1 MANKGLGR
9 GFASLMGMND
19 LELTRP
25 SEQEQNSGN
34 GVVQIALLD
43 IDPNF
48 EQPRKNFDENALKE
62 LAESI
67 KMHGVIQPIV
77 VTPVGKRFMIIAGER
92 RFRASKI
99 AGKTEIPAIVRN
111 YTPQQIKEISLI
123 ENLQRE
129 DLSPIEA
136 ARAIRTL
143 MTEFN
148 MTQEVAADRIGKSRS
163 AVANTLRLL
172 TLDEG
177 VIKLIEEGR
186 LSAGHART
194 LVVVP
199 ASQQYKLALKGCDNQ
214 LTVREMEKMVREFLN
229 PKPAKPK
236 NVGESKDLKN
246 LVSNMQ
252 RAFATKVSAIGND
265 NKGRIY
271 IDYFTADDL
280 DRICKMVE
288 GWMNEQFR
296 TEEWNLL
303 SQVDFY
309 IKGLC
314 KLGLKNADIPRE
326 TYRLNLHRQI

>member
-9 GFASLMGMND
+9 GFASLMGLND
-19 LELTRP
+19 IEELTQP
-25 SEQEQNSGN
+25 QQTA
-34 GVVQIALLD
+34 VVDDVKRENADNVIKISLLD
-43 IDPNF
+43 IDPNY
-48 EQPRKNFDENALKE
+48 EQPRKNFDEAALKE
-62 LAESI
+62 LADSI
-67 KMHGVIQPIV
+67 RVHGVVQPIV
-77 VTPVGKRFMIIAGER
+77 VTPIGKRFMIIAGER

-99 AGKTEIPAIVRN
+99 AGKTDIPAIVRN

-136 ARAIRTL
+136 ARAIKTL

-172 TLDEG
+172 TLSDD

-199 ASQQYKLALKGCDNQ
+199 SDQQYKLALKGCDNQ

-229 PKPAKPK
+229 PKPEKQKPT
-236 NVGESKDLKN
+236 VQESKELVN

-252 RAFATKVSAIGND
+252 RAFATKVSAIGNGR
-265 NKGRIY
+265 KGRIY
-271 IDYFTADDL
+271 IDYFTSDDL
-280 DRICKMVE
+280 DRICSMVE
-288 GWMNEQFR
+288 DWMKDKF
-296 TEEWNLL
+296 
-303 SQVDFY
+303 
-309 IKGLC
+309 
-314 KLGLKNADIPRE
+314 LKDE
-326 TYRLNLHRQI
+326 

>member
-9 GFASLMGMND
+9 GFASLMGLND
-19 LELTRP
+19 VEEFTQKEETAENVRL
-25 SEQEQNSGN
+25 NGN
-34 GVVQIALLD
+34 EVLIDISD
-43 IDPNF
+43 IDPNY
-48 EQPRKNFDENALKE
+48 EQPRKNFDEGALNE

-99 AGKTEIPAIVRN
+99 AGKTDIPAIIKH

-129 DLSPIEA
+129 DLNPVEA
-136 ARAIRTL
+136 ARAIKIL

-148 MTQEVAADRIGKSRS
+148 MTQEMAADRIGKSRS
-163 AVANTLRLL
+163 AIANTLRLL
-172 TLDEG
+172 TLDDG
-177 VIKLIEEGR
+177 VLDLIEKGR

-199 ASQQYKLALKGCDNQ
+199 VEHQLKLALKACDNQ
-214 LTVREMEKMVREFLN
+214 MNVREMEKAVREFLN
-229 PKPAKPK
+229 PKPKEKAAVEQSLELKEL
-236 NVGESKDLKN
+236 VG
-246 LVSNMQ
+246 NMQ
-252 RAFATKVSAIGND
+252 RAFATKVSAIGNG

-280 DRICKMVE
+280 DRICKLVE
-288 GWMNEQFR
+288 NWMDTVFKAEDEQ
-296 TEEWNLL
+296 
-303 SQVDFY
+303 
-309 IKGLC
+309 
-314 KLGLKNADIPRE
+314 
-326 TYRLNLHRQI
+326 

>member
-9 GFASLMGMND
+9 GFASLMGLDSNE
-19 LELTRP
+19 ELTRP
-25 SEQEQNSGN
+25 TTTEDLLELNKPHTATE
-34 GVVQIALLD
+34 GVVKIALMD
-43 IDPNF
+43 IDPNR
-48 EQPRKNFDENALKE
+48 EQPRKRFDEQALNE

-67 KMHGVIQPIV
+67 KAHGVIQPIV
-77 VTPVGKRFMIIAGER
+77 VTPIGKRFMIIAGER

-99 AGKTEIPAIVRN
+99 AGLTDIPAIIKH
-111 YTPQQIKEISLI
+111 YSAQEIKEISLI

-129 DLSPIEA
+129 DLTPIEA

-172 TLDEG
+172 TLSDA
-177 VIKLIEEGR
+177 VIDLIETGR

-199 ASQQYKLALKGCDNQ
+199 QEHQYKLALKGCDNQ
-214 LTVREMEKMVREFLN
+214 MTVREMEKAVRDFLN
-229 PKPAKPK
+229 PKPAKEIAK
-236 NVGESKDLKN
+236 EECKELHELVG
-246 LVSNMQ
+246 NMQ
-252 RAFATKVSAIGND
+252 RAFATKVSAMGNG

-288 GWMNEQFR
+288 DWMQDEFR
-296 TEEWNLL
+296 NGEE
-303 SQVDFY
+303 
-309 IKGLC
+309 
-314 KLGLKNADIPRE
+314 
-326 TYRLNLHRQI
+326 

>member
-1 MANKGLGR
+1 MAGNKGLGR
-9 GFASLMGMND
+9 GFASLMGLND
-19 LELTRP
+19 IDELTQKTDANDMVSAR
-25 SEQEQNSGN
+25 SDDAIVSLS
-34 GVVQIALLD
+34 LLD

-48 EQPRKNFDENALKE
+48 EQPRKNFDEDALNE

-77 VTPVGKRFMIIAGER
+77 VVPVGKRFMIIAGER

-99 AGKTEIPAIVRN
+99 AGKKEIPAVIRH

-136 ARAIRTL
+136 ARAIKVL

-172 TLDEG
+172 TLSDD
-177 VIKLIEEGR
+177 VIGLIEAGR

-199 ASQQYKLALKGCDNQ
+199 QRDQYQLALKGCDNK
-214 LTVREMEKMVREFLN
+214 LTVREMEKAVRDFLN
-229 PKPAKPK
+229 PKQKDEKKPE
-236 NVGESKDLKN
+236 ESKELRN
-246 LVSNMQ
+246 LVGNMQ
-252 RAFATKVSAIGND
+252 RAFATKVSALGND
-265 NKGRIY
+265 RKGRIY
-271 IDYFTADDL
+271 IDYYTADDL

-288 GWMNEQFR
+288 EWMSNKFSI
-296 TEEWNLL
+296 EE
-303 SQVDFY
+303 
-309 IKGLC
+309 
-314 KLGLKNADIPRE
+314 
-326 TYRLNLHRQI
+326 

>member
-19 LELTRP
+19 IDDLTAP
-25 SEQEQNSGN
+25 AMKSVDEDQKTIVNSDDN
-34 GVVQIALLD
+34 VIKISLLD
-43 IDPNF
+43 IDPNY
-48 EQPRKNFDENALKE
+48 EQPRKNFDESALNE

-77 VTPVGKRFMIIAGER
+77 VTPIGKRFMIIAGER

-99 AGKTEIPAIVRN
+99 AGKADIPAIIRN

-172 TLDEG
+172 TLSDD
-177 VIKLIEEGR
+177 VIGLIEQGR

-199 ASQQYKLALKGCDNQ
+199 RERQYKLAIKGCDNQ
-214 LTVREMEKMVREFLN
+214 MTVLEMEKMVREFLN
-229 PKPAKPK
+229 PKPQKDKAA
-236 NVGESKDLKN
+236 VEQSKE
-246 LVSNMQ
+246 LVSLVGNMQ
-252 RAFATKVSAIGND
+252 RAFATKVSALGNG

-271 IDYFTADDL
+271 IDYYTADDL
-280 DRICKMVE
+280 DRISAMVE
-288 GWMNEQFR
+288 NWMSDQFR
-296 TEEWNLL
+296 KDEE
-303 SQVDFY
+303 
-309 IKGLC
+309 
-314 KLGLKNADIPRE
+314 
-326 TYRLNLHRQI
+326 

>member
-9 GFASLMGMND
+9 GLASLMGMNSID
-19 LELTRP
+19 DIPQQQQQTTPDTTTAPKE
-25 SEQEQNSGN
+25 SADN
-34 GVVQIALLD
+34 VVRIALLD
-43 IDPNF
+43 IDPNY
-48 EQPRKNFDENALKE
+48 EQPRKKFDEAALNE
-62 LAESI
+62 LADSI
-67 KMHGVIQPIV
+67 RVHGVIQPIV
-77 VTPVGKRFMIIAGER
+77 VTPIGKRFMIIAGER

-99 AGKTEIPAIVRN
+99 AKQTDIPAIIRN

-136 ARAIRTL
+136 ARAIKVL

-148 MTQEVAADRIGKSRS
+148 MTQEVAASRIGKSRA

-172 TLDEG
+172 TLNDD

-199 ASQQYKLALKGCDNQ
+199 SDQQFKLALKGCDNQ
-214 LTVREMEKMVREFLN
+214 LTVREMEKMVRDFLN
-229 PKPAKPK
+229 PKPEKQKPT
-236 NVGESKDLKN
+236 VQESKELVN

-252 RAFATKVSAIGND
+252 RAFATKVSAIGNGR
-265 NKGRIY
+265 KGRIY

-280 DRICKMVE
+280 DRICSLVE
-288 GWMNEQFR
+288 DWMKDKFIEK
-296 TEEWNLL
+296 E
-303 SQVDFY
+303 
-309 IKGLC
+309 
-314 KLGLKNADIPRE
+314 
-326 TYRLNLHRQI
+326 